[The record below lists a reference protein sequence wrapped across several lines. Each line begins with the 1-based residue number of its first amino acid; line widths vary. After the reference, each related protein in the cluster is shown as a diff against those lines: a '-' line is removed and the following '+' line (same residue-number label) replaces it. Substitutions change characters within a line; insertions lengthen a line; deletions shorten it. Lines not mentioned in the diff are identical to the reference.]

1 MPKIIDLYV
10 AVELIK
16 QAALTLAVLLF
27 LAALIDLS
35 QQLKLIED
43 SGASFLDAIGV
54 VFLRLPHITTEIT
67 FLYIFF
73 GAMLAFRKLSTSN
86 ETTIIKSVGYSG
98 WRIIFVS
105 AAAAGLLAALIGPI
119 VSPFSASAM
128 RASAAWE
135 QQSFDRVSLRSIF
148 SKAPSIRWI
157 SVDATLED
165 REQII
170 SFRPTEVSLDQR
182 RMIDVRI
189 DFFGGHAND
198 PNEASKESFNRW
210 MLAETVDVGPTET
223 TLSNVISIEPNKFP
237 ETIETISLPFSL
249 DLLVFGEAI
258 GSANSLGLR
267 ALMKTR
273 NLLVDSGIPAPLY
286 VVRAQQLLSSPV
298 LAVAAVL
305 LASLFALRPQRHGNR
320 ALWMTVGFIIGANLF
335 FVYSSL
341 MALGVKSE
349 FYAIM
354 TIWAPIIA
362 LLLTCIWLISYL
374 EDS

>member
-35 QQLKLIED
+35 QRLKLIED

-182 RMIDVRI
+182 RMTDVQI

-223 TLSNVISIEPNKFP
+223 TLSNVISVEPNKFP

>member
-35 QQLKLIED
+35 QQLKLIEN

-105 AAAAGLLAALIGPI
+105 AATAGLLAALIGPI

-148 SKAPSIRWI
+148 SQAPSIRWI

-182 RMIDVRI
+182 RMTNVRI

-273 NLLVDSGIPAPLY
+273 NLLVESGIPAPLY

-298 LAVAAVL
+298 LAFAAVL

>member
-148 SKAPSIRWI
+148 SQAPSIRWI

-198 PNEASKESFNRW
+198 PNETSKESFNRW

-223 TLSNVISIEPNKFP
+223 TLSNVISVEPNKFP

-298 LAVAAVL
+298 LAFAAVL
-305 LASLFALRPQRHGNR
+305 LASLFSLRPQRHGNR

-349 FYAIM
+349 FYAVM

>member
-1 MPKIIDLYV
+1 M
-10 AVELIK
+10 
-16 QAALTLAVLLF
+16 
-27 LAALIDLS
+27 AALIDLS

-148 SKAPSIRWI
+148 SQAPSIRWI

-182 RMIDVRI
+182 RMTDVRI

-305 LASLFALRPQRHGNR
+305 LGSLFALRPQRHGNR

>member
-105 AAAAGLLAALIGPI
+105 AATAGLLAALIGPI

-148 SKAPSIRWI
+148 SQAPSIRWI
-157 SVDATLED
+157 SVDTTLED

-182 RMIDVRI
+182 RMTDVRI

-273 NLLVDSGIPAPLY
+273 NLLVESGIPAPLY

-298 LAVAAVL
+298 LAFAAVL

>member
-105 AAAAGLLAALIGPI
+105 AATAGLLAALIGPI

-148 SKAPSIRWI
+148 SQAPSIRWI

-182 RMIDVRI
+182 RMTNVRI

-273 NLLVDSGIPAPLY
+273 NLLVESGIPAPLY

-298 LAVAAVL
+298 LAFAAVL

>member
-105 AAAAGLLAALIGPI
+105 AATAGLLAALIGPI

-148 SKAPSIRWI
+148 SQAPSIRWI

-182 RMIDVRI
+182 RMTNVRI

-258 GSANSLGLR
+258 GSAKSLGLR

-273 NLLVDSGIPAPLY
+273 NLLVESGIPAPLY

-298 LAVAAVL
+298 LAFAAVL

>member
-105 AAAAGLLAALIGPI
+105 AATAGLLAALIGPI

-148 SKAPSIRWI
+148 SQAPSIRWI

-182 RMIDVRI
+182 RMTDVRI

-273 NLLVDSGIPAPLY
+273 NLLVESGIPAPLY

-298 LAVAAVL
+298 LAFAAVL